1 MRPRETGR
9 SRNGYAIICV
19 CTQIRRVDQPLA
31 DQVDDQLVELAV
43 EIFTMLAD
51 ATRVRIVLAL
61 KDGELSVNTLAD
73 VVGKSPA
80 AVSQHLAKLRLARI
94 VTTRHEG
101 NRVFYRLANEH
112 ALELV
117 TDAMFQA
124 EHSLDD
130 QPRHH
135 RRHSRKVTV
144 NGPNPHVGGHWHNHA
159 PELGRACPPGR
170 SDRPA

>member
-1 MRPRETGR
+1 
-9 SRNGYAIICV
+9 
-19 CTQIRRVDQPLA
+19 
-31 DQVDDQLVELAV
+31 
-43 EIFTMLAD
+43 MLAD
-51 ATRVRIVLAL
+51 ATRVRTVLAL

-112 ALELV
+112 PLELV

-135 RRHSRKVTV
+135 NRTRQEGNR
-144 NGPNPHVGGHWHNHA
+144 
-159 PELGRACPPGR
+159 
-170 SDRPA
+170 

>member
-1 MRPRETGR
+1 M
-9 SRNGYAIICV
+9 YAD
-19 CTQIRRVDQPLA
+19 TRVDQPLA
-31 DQVDDQLVELAV
+31 DQVDDRLVELAV

-117 TDAMFQA
+117 TGAVFQA
-124 EHSLDD
+124 EHSVED
-130 QPRHH
+130 QPPHH
-135 RRHSRKVTV
+135 QPTAREVRQ
-144 NGPNPHVGGHWHNHA
+144 
-159 PELGRACPPGR
+159 
-170 SDRPA
+170 